1 MVLLRSIATIGGFT
15 LISRIF
21 GFIRDILIA
30 GFLGAGL
37 VADAFFVALKFPNLF
52 RRLFAEGAFS
62 AAFVPLF
69 VKKFEAEG
77 REAAETF
84 AAHALSVLLWS
95 LAAVVAVFEVAMP
108 WIMYALA
115 PGFSDEPEK
124 FRLAILLTR
133 ITFPYLLFVSLVTL
147 LAGVMNALGKFWHA
161 AATPI
166 ILNLSLIGAVLG
178 LSPLMPSPGHA
189 LAWGVFGAGV
199 LQIVWMVVHTLRA
212 GVWLRMV
219 RPAFC
224 SDIKLLLKRMAPVA
238 VGAGIYQI
246 NLLIDTIIAS
256 LLPEGSISYLFYA
269 DRVNQLPLG
278 VIGVAVGT
286 ALLPLMSRQLRAGE
300 GEAAQNSQNRAIEF
314 TMLLT
319 VPAAVA
325 LIVLAE
331 PIIVVLFH
339 RGAFGAAAAHAT
351 AMALAVYAVGV
362 PAYVLNKSLAT
373 AYFAREDT
381 VTPIV
386 IGVSAAVL
394 NICLNLILMGP
405 FLHVGIAMA
414 TAISSWFNAVVLAVV
429 LYRRGHLRF
438 DARLCDRLPRTALAS
453 AGMGAALWFVLPTM
467 TPPLAGGELE
477 RALALAALVVGGL
490 FLYGALAWVAGAARY
505 ADVISL
511 RRSPGPGA

>member
-37 VADAFFVALKFPNLF
+37 VADAFFVAFKFPNLF

-84 AAHALSVLLWS
+84 AVHALSVLLWS

-124 FRLAILLTR
+124 FQLAILLTR

-147 LAGVMNALGKFWHA
+147 MAGVMNAFGKFWHA

-199 LQIVWMVVHTLRA
+199 LQISWMAFHTLRA
-212 GVWLRMV
+212 GVRLQMV
-219 RPAFC
+219 RPTIGG
-224 SDIKLLLKRMAPVA
+224 DIKLLLKRMAPVA
-238 VGAGIYQI
+238 AGAGIYQI

-256 LLPEGSISYLFYA
+256 FLPEGSISYLFYA

-278 VIGVAVGT
+278 VVGVAVGT

-300 GEAAQNSQNRAIEF
+300 DEAAQNSQNRAMEV
-314 TMLLT
+314 TLLVT

-325 LIVLAE
+325 LVILAE

-339 RGAFGAAAAHAT
+339 RGAFDLAAAHAT

-386 IGVSAAVL
+386 IGTGAAVV

-414 TAISSWFNAVVLAVV
+414 TAISSWLNVLVLAVV
-429 LYRRGHLRF
+429 LHRRGHLQL
-438 DARLCDRLPRTALAS
+438 DARLRHRLPRTALAS
-453 AGMGAALWFVLPTM
+453 TGMGAARWFALPTLM
-467 TPPLAGGELE
+467 PRLLGSELE

-505 ADVISL
+505 ADVSSL